1 MKIKMFRHIDLLFL
15 LKVSIG
21 TAAAIIIADQFGLL
35 YSPSAGIITL
45 LTIQNTKKETL
56 LVALRRFIA
65 FAIAV
70 TISYLIFQGIGYTA
84 VAFGGFILLFVALC
98 LLFSFKDAIA
108 MNAVLMTH
116 FLIEQRMD
124 VALILNELGLLWV
137 GMLLGI
143 LLNLIMPSKK
153 MEIRKQQVLFEEDM
167 KGALRTLSNL
177 LKNKESCLIQERER
191 DYSVQMQQ
199 EQIKQKQVQ
208 QDQVQQKQVE
218 QKQVEQEQTE
228 REQVLRE
235 KSATVD
241 FLQLELR
248 LEALLQNAYEEAG
261 NTLLNDTKYLIAYL
275 EMRKLQLEVLKDV
288 KSKIEEIP
296 VLLKQTYPITA
307 FIDQIA
313 ESYHELNNLEGL
325 LFAMDQL
332 KDNYR
337 KEELPKNREEFE
349 YRAALFQILKELE
362 YFLWIK
368 RNFILEIERKN
379 IKYYWEDKK

>member
-45 LTIQNTKKETL
+45 LTIQNTKKETM

-70 TISYLIFQGIGYTA
+70 AISYLIFQGIGYTA

-98 LLFSFKDAIA
+98 LLFSLKDAIA

-124 VALILNELGLLWV
+124 VALILNELGVLCV

-177 LKNKESCLIQERER
+177 LKDKESCLIQERES
-191 DYSVQMQQ
+191 DYSVKVQQ
-199 EQIKQKQVQ
+199 E
-208 QDQVQQKQVE
+208 QVQQKQEE
-218 QKQVEQEQTE
+218 QEQEEQEQTE
-228 REQVLRE
+228 REQVLWE
-235 KSATVD
+235 HSATVD
-241 FLQLELR
+241 FYQLELR
-248 LEALLQNAYEEAG
+248 LEELLQSAYEEAG

-275 EMRKLQLEVLKDV
+275 EMRKLQLEVLKDI

-296 VLLKQTYPITA
+296 VLLKQTYPIAA

-313 ESYHELNNLEGL
+313 ESFHELNNIEGL
-325 LFAMDQL
+325 LFAMEQL
-332 KDNYR
+332 KDDYR

-379 IKYYWEDKK
+379 IKTYWEE

>member
-56 LVALRRFIA
+56 FVALRRFIA

-70 TISYLIFQGIGYTA
+70 AISYLIFQGIGYTA

-98 LLFSFKDAIA
+98 LLLSLKDAIA

-124 VALILNELGLLWV
+124 VALILNELGLLCV

-143 LLNLIMPSKK
+143 LLNLIMPSKRI
-153 MEIRKQQVLFEEDM
+153 EIRKQQVLFEEDM
-167 KGALRTLSNL
+167 KSALRTLSNL
-177 LKNKESCLIQERER
+177 LKNKESCLIQERES
-191 DYSVQMQQ
+191 DYSVQVQ
-199 EQIKQKQVQ
+199 EEQVQ
-208 QDQVQQKQVE
+208 EELVQEEQVQQKQV
-218 QKQVEQEQTE
+218 QKKQVEQEQTQWKQSE
-228 REQVLRE
+228 
-235 KSATVD
+235 AVD

-248 LEALLQNAYEEAG
+248 LAELLQNTYEEAG

-275 EMRKLQLEVLKDV
+275 EMRKLQLEVLKDI

-296 VLLKQTYPITA
+296 VLLKQTYPIAA

-313 ESYHELNNLEGL
+313 ESFHELNNIEGL

-368 RNFILEIERKN
+368 RNFILELDRKN
-379 IKYYWEDKK
+379 IKSYWEDKK

>member
-45 LTIQNTKKETL
+45 LTIQNTKKETM

-70 TISYLIFQGIGYTA
+70 AISYLIFQGIGYTA

-98 LLFSFKDAIA
+98 LLFSLKDAIA

-124 VALILNELGLLWV
+124 VALILNELGVLCV

-177 LKNKESCLIQERER
+177 LKDKESCLIQERES
-191 DYSVQMQQ
+191 DYSVKVQQ
-199 EQIKQKQVQ
+199 E
-208 QDQVQQKQVE
+208 QVQQKQE
-218 QKQVEQEQTE
+218 EQEQTE
-228 REQVLRE
+228 REQVLWE
-235 KSATVD
+235 HSATVD
-241 FLQLELR
+241 FYQLELR
-248 LEALLQNAYEEAG
+248 LEELLQSAYEEAG

-275 EMRKLQLEVLKDV
+275 EMRKLQLEVLKDI
-288 KSKIEEIP
+288 KAKIEEIP
-296 VLLKQTYPITA
+296 VLLKQTYPIAA

-313 ESYHELNNLEGL
+313 ESFHELNNIEGL
-325 LFAMDQL
+325 LFAMEQL
-332 KDNYR
+332 KDDYR

-368 RNFILEIERKN
+368 RNFILELERKN
-379 IKYYWEDKK
+379 IKTYWEDKKQNPIG